1 MENVPDHPSVS
12 VIIPVHNAS
21 DGLCTLLPTILD
33 QEYAGSLEILVADGS
48 TNNEVAALIRQY
60 YPMVRL
66 VSNLD
71 RVTSVGLNRALAV
84 STGEVVVRCDAY
96 TTLRPDYIQRAV
108 ETLRRTG
115 AGGVGGRQ
123 YATAE
128 SFIGQAIAVA
138 QSIPFGV
145 GSSRHR
151 LGGVEGP
158 TDTLYLGVF
167 RREAL
172 EAVEGFDSTLL
183 RNQDYALNWRL
194 RQRGETVWF
203 DPELKVAYQPR
214 QSLRE
219 LARQYFDYGRWK
231 CVVIRRYPRSLR
243 LQHLAAPLLT
253 LGSGVSVVGA
263 WAGAPLLLAFP
274 LIYLLLLVGEA
285 VRVGVSRS
293 TSAAVLLP
301 LVLPLMHLAWGVG
314 FFCPPR
320 PIRKKGS
327 AHTRPSFSA
336 ESTERT
342 LKPSF
347 PQHGGGGSA
356 DLMIGK
362 VSIGG
367 KRSGVGNGT
376 ACVVEADN
384 GVSVVILT
392 WNSVGKI
399 EPCLESLGQSTQVP
413 GEIIVVDN
421 GSTDQT
427 RAVLAARFPSVR
439 VVENTTN
446 RGVACARNQGF
457 AAARGAYVLMLDDDT
472 IIQPEALARLVTLLY
487 ANPTVALCGPQLL
500 DASRRPVSTDMIFPT
515 LWNKVGRW
523 TEAGWQGRSARING
537 TLGRMYEV
545 DYVIGACQLIR
556 RAALDEVGLYDE
568 HIFYGPEDIDF
579 CLRLRQ
585 AGWRVVL
592 QPDAQVIHSEQ
603 RIARSIFSP
612 IGRKHTAGLGHYFWK
627 HRCGLSRSQLYK
639 RLPTFSP
646 VSHSL

>member
-1 MENVPDHPSVS
+1 MENIPDYPSVS
-12 VIIPVHNAS
+12 VVIPVCDGA
-21 DGLCTLLPTILD
+21 DGLRTLLPTILD
-33 QEYAGSLEILVADGS
+33 QEYAGSLDILVADGS
-48 TNNEVAALIRQY
+48 TNDKVSVLVRQ
-60 YPMVRL
+60 YPMVRF
-66 VSNLD
+66 VSNPE
-71 RVTSVGLNRALAV
+71 RIVSTGINRALAV
-84 STGEVVVRCDAY
+84 STAEVVVRCDAH
-96 TTLRPDYIQRAV
+96 TRLRPDYIRRAV

-115 AGGVGGRQ
+115 AANVGGQQCAVSESFLGGAIAIAQQITLGVGN
-123 YATAE
+123 
-128 SFIGQAIAVA
+128 
-138 QSIPFGV
+138 
-145 GSSRHR
+145 SRHR
-151 LGGVEGP
+151 IGGGEGP
-158 TDTLYLGVF
+158 TDTVYLGIF

-172 EAVEGFDSTLL
+172 EAVGGFDPTLV
-183 RNQDYALNWRL
+183 RNQDYVVNWNL

-203 DPELKVAYQPR
+203 DPEIKVAYQPR
-214 QSLRE
+214 QSIRE
-219 LARQYFDYGRWK
+219 LAKQYFDYGRWK
-231 CVVIRRYPRSLR
+231 RVVIRRYPTSIRPR
-243 LQHLAAPLLT
+243 HVATPLLT
-253 LGSGVSVVGA
+253 LGLGVSVVGA
-263 WAGAPLLLAFP
+263 WAGVPLLLAFP
-274 LIYLLLLVGEA
+274 FIYLLILVGEA

-301 LVLPLMHLAWGVG
+301 LVLPIMHLAWGVG

-327 AHTRPSFSA
+327 APTRPSFSA

-347 PQHGGGGSA
+347 PQHGGEGSV

-367 KRSGVGNGT
+367 KRSGVGSGT
-376 ACVVEADN
+376 AGVAEADN
-384 GVSVVILT
+384 EVSVVILT

-446 RGVACARNQGF
+446 MGVAWARNQGF

-472 IIQPEALARLVTLLY
+472 IIQPETLARLTTLLY

-500 DASRRPVSTDMIFPT
+500 DTSRRPVSIDLMFPT
-515 LWNKVGRW
+515 LWNKINRW
-523 TEAGWQGRSARING
+523 TGGGRQSRSARING
-537 TLGRMYEV
+537 TSGRMREV

-585 AGWRVVL
+585 AGWRIVL
-592 QPDAQVIHSEQ
+592 QPDTQVIHSEQ
-603 RIARSIFSP
+603 RIARSMFSL
-612 IGRKHTAGLGHYFWK
+612 IGLKHAGGLVYYFWK
-627 HRCGLSRSQLYK
+627 HRYGLSRNKLSKQ
-639 RLPTFSP
+639 LPTLSP
-646 VSHSL
+646 VSLSH